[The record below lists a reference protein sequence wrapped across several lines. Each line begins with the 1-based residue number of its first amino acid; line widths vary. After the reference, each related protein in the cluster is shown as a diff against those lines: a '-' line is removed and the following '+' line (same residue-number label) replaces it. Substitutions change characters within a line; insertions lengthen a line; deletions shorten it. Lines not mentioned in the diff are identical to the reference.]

1 MTTLKENLTNRIKK
15 LIKPGN
21 PAQALQPLFEAVSN
35 AIMAIDDRSDASKS
49 PVTGLV
55 EVEIEG
61 LGTDDIIIVVKD
73 NGVGLDEKRYD
84 AFCTVDT
91 DYKSERGG
99 KGVGRLYWLDAFRNV
114 EVESRYIER
123 DEIKTRAIEF
133 HLRDKEQIVNTVP
146 SQSWP
151 TNAIGTIVRFQGLS
165 QGAYLEKFPKK
176 SDALKNYLAAEF
188 IADFLA
194 GSGPEVRV
202 RITSK
207 SGAQSAFSYPGEVRE
222 LVVLGPSE
230 LSSVEVKDVGKLSV
244 KGYLCD
250 SKASRGLAGKH
261 QVHLLGNGRTVE
273 SRKVDDLLG
282 ITDLTHDGHEQL
294 VLHLLVSG
302 EFLDDRVAE
311 SRTAFT
317 IPENVLQAVVKEAVT
332 IARNEMI
339 SDQLTEFDRV
349 RRGAF
354 EQFLSNQ
361 PIFAVGSV
369 EQLFSTL
376 PVGATSDEAFVKHL
390 SIPRMRAEKHR
401 EQRLRDLVGTVVSGD
416 KVPEDFAE
424 VVRRAADGIH
434 ENERNSLA
442 QHAARRRVVLDL
454 LDALIRRVRDNPDGE
469 DRHHLEKTLHSLLV
483 PMRVVSTDP
492 RDIERSAHDLWI
504 IDERLAFASG
514 FASDR
519 ALRNFVAGSADKD
532 RPDIVVWDTSF
543 GLGSVSTQGGHD
555 NVDDVE
561 PLSRIF
567 LVELKHP
574 GRKSYGAEERISE
587 QVVKYVR
594 ALRDGEIEGFGRKK
608 IKITKD
614 CQFHC
619 FVVADFEGRLAT
631 EVEEWDP
638 IYNDRGRRRQLG
650 GVYSN
655 VVIEAVEWDFV
666 LSTARET
673 NRALLD
679 AAGLQKHSLSEFEQ
693 QAAEL
698 EIMDAPPVEAQT

>member
-1 MTTLKENLTNRIKK
+1 
-15 LIKPGN
+15 
-21 PAQALQPLFEAVSN
+21 
-35 AIMAIDDRSDASKS
+35 
-49 PVTGLV
+49 
-55 EVEIEG
+55 
-61 LGTDDIIIVVKD
+61 
-73 NGVGLDEKRYD
+73 
-84 AFCTVDT
+84 
-91 DYKSERGG
+91 
-99 KGVGRLYWLDAFRNV
+99 
-114 EVESRYIER
+114 
-123 DEIKTRAIEF
+123 
-133 HLRDKEQIVNTVP
+133 
-146 SQSWP
+146 
-151 TNAIGTIVRFQGLS
+151 
-165 QGAYLEKFPKK
+165 LEKFPKK
-176 SDALKNYLAAEF
+176 SDAFKNYFAAEF

-194 GSGPEVRV
+194 GSGPEVRIK
-202 RITSK
+202 ITSK
-207 SGAQSAFSYPGEVRE
+207 GGIESDFMYPDEVRE
-222 LVVLGPSE
+222 LVVVGPSE
-230 LSSVEVKDVGKLSV
+230 LSDIEVKDVGKLSV

-250 SKASRGLAGKH
+250 SKASRGLSGKH

-282 ITDLTHDGHEQL
+282 ISDLAHEGREQL

-302 EFLDDRVAE
+302 GFLDDRVAE

-317 IPENVLQAVVKEAVT
+317 IPESVLQAVVKEAVS
-332 IARNEMI
+332 IARKEMI
-339 SDQLTEFDRV
+339 SDQLQEFDRV

-376 PVGATSDEAFVKHL
+376 PVGATNDEAFVKHL

-416 KVPEDFAE
+416 KVPEDFSE
-424 VVRRAADGIH
+424 IVRKAADGIH

-454 LDALIRRVRDNPDGE
+454 LDALIRRVRDDPNSD
-469 DRHHLEKTLHSLLV
+469 DKYHLEKTLHSLLV

-492 RDIERSAHDLWI
+492 RFIERSAHDLWI

-519 ALRNFVAGSADKD
+519 ALRDFVAGNEDKD

-555 NVDDVE
+555 AVDDVE

-574 GRKSYGAEERISE
+574 GRKAYGAEERISD

-594 ALRDGEIEGFGRKK
+594 ALRKGEIEGFGRKK

-619 FVVADFEGRLAT
+619 FVVADFEGGLAS
-631 EVEEWDP
+631 EVEAWDP

-650 GVYSN
+650 GEYRN

-679 AAGLQKHSLSEFEQ
+679 AAGLQKHSLSDFEQ

-698 EIMDAPPVEAQT
+698 GFTDVSTDEEQAVDSE